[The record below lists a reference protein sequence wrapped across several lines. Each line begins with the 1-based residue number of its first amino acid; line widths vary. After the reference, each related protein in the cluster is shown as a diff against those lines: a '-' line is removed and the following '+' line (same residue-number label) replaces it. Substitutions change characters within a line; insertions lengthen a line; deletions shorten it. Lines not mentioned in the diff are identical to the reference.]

1 MKTLFIDEYPSEVGG
16 GRLGRH
22 VQHDPR
28 SRAYGVSEDLLPG
41 TYSSAVHQV
50 RIPVLDQGA
59 LGSCTGNAAEALA
72 GSDPLYGAISIDVAT
87 RPSTDPAV
95 AEKQAVAIYSAAT
108 RLDDVRGQYPPTD
121 TGSTGV
127 AVAKAAQRAGLI
139 SGYQHAF
146 SLDTAL
152 KALAVSPLIVGVSWY
167 EGFDTPDANGL
178 VKVSGSVRGGHEF
191 LLFGIDAEER
201 RVLARNSW
209 GTGWG
214 VQGTFSFSWDD
225 LGRLLG
231 EDGDA
236 TLFVPLTAPVPAP
249 TPPQPAP
256 GPSPDDVDRAL
267 ASALTT
273 LDTAVAAWR
282 AAHQLP

>member
-1 MKTLFIDEYPSEVGG
+1 MTVRFLDEYPSDADG

-28 SRAYGVSEDLLPG
+28 SRAFGVSEDLLPG
-41 TYSSAVHQV
+41 TYASAVHQV
-50 RIPVLDQGA
+50 RIPVLDQGQ

-72 GSDPLYGAISIDVAT
+72 GSDPLYDAISIAVKA
-87 RPSTDPAV
+87 RPSTNPEV
-95 AEKQAVAIYSAAT
+95 AEQQAVALYSAAT

-127 AVAKAAQRAGLI
+127 AVAKAAQKAGLI

-152 KALAVSPLIVGVSWY
+152 RALMVSPLIVGVSWY
-167 EGFDTPDANGL
+167 SGFDSPDANGVVTL
-178 VKVSGSVRGGHEF
+178 SGDVRGGHEF

-225 LGRLLG
+225 LGRLLS

-236 TLFVPLTAPVPAP
+236 TLFVPLTAPAPAP
-249 TPPQPAP
+249 NPPQPDPA
-256 GPSPDDVDRAL
+256 PSPGDVDRAL
-267 ASALTT
+267 ATALSG
-273 LDTAVAAWR
+273 LDTAAANWR
-282 AAHQLP
+282 AAHHLS

>member
-1 MKTLFIDEYPSEVGG
+1 MKTLFIDEYPSEAGG

-28 SRAYGVSEDLLPG
+28 SRAFGVSEDLLPG
-41 TYSSAVHQV
+41 GYTSAVHQV
-50 RIPVLDQGA
+50 RIPVLDQGD
-59 LGSCTGNAAEALA
+59 LGSCTGNAAEAFV
-72 GSDPLYGAISIDVAT
+72 GCDPLYDAISPQVSARPTGDPVA
-87 RPSTDPAV
+87 D
-95 AEKQAVAIYSAAT
+95 EKQAVALYSAAT

-127 AVAKAAQRAGLI
+127 AVAKAAQKAGLI

-152 KALAVSPLIVGVSWY
+152 KALAVSPLIVGVNWY
-167 EGFDTPDANGL
+167 EGFDTPDANGI
-178 VKVSGSVRGGHEF
+178 VKISGSVRGGHEF
-191 LLFGIDAEER
+191 LLFGIDAEQQ

-214 VQGTFSFSWDD
+214 VQGTFSFSFDD
-225 LGRLLG
+225 LGRLLS

-236 TLFVPLTAPVPAP
+236 TLFVPISAPAP
-249 TPPQPAP
+249 TPTPTPPAP
-256 GPSPDDVDRAL
+256 SPSPDDVDRAL
-267 ASALTT
+267 A
-273 LDTAVAAWR
+273 AAAKAWL
-282 AAHQLP
+282 AKEKL

>member
-1 MKTLFIDEYPSEVGG
+1 MKTRYIDEHPSANG

-28 SRAYGVSEDLLPG
+28 SRAYAVSEDLLPG
-41 TYSSAVHQV
+41 GYTSAVHQV
-50 RIPVLDQGA
+50 RIPVLDQGQV
-59 LGSCTGNAAEALA
+59 GSCTGNAAEAFA
-72 GSDPLYGAISIDVAT
+72 GTDPLFDAISPQVKA
-87 RPSTDPAV
+87 RPTGDPA
-95 AEKQAVAIYSAAT
+95 ADEKQALALYSAAT
-108 RLDDVRGQYPPTD
+108 RLDSIHGTYPPTD
-121 TGSTGV
+121 SGSTGV
-127 AVAKAAQRAGLI
+127 AVAQAAQKAGLI

-152 KALAVSPLIVGVSWY
+152 KALAVSPLIVGVNWY
-167 EGFDTPDANGL
+167 SGFDSPDANGV
-178 VKVSGSVRGGHEF
+178 VKIGGDVRGGHEF
-191 LLFGIDAEER
+191 LLFGIDAEGQ

-225 LGRLLG
+225 LGRLLD

-236 TLFVPLTAPVPAP
+236 TLFVPVTSPAPTP

-256 GPSPDDVDRAL
+256 TPTPDDVDRAMAAAAKTWITARGL
-267 ASALTT
+267 A
-273 LDTAVAAWR
+273 
-282 AAHQLP
+282 